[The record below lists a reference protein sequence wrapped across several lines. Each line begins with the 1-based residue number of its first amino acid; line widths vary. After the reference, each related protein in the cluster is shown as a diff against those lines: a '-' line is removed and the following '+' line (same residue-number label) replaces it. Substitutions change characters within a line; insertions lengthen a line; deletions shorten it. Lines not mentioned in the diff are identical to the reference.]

1 MTEREIARY
10 RMIRTGLHMTAR
22 EALASARLYCSFTEE
37 EHAASWAN
45 LDADLAAHT
54 ARVHDEGWTFMGV
67 TSYRED

>member
-10 RMIRTGLHMTAR
+10 RRVRRGLRMIAS
-22 EALASARLYCSFTEE
+22 EALANARLYCSFTDE
-37 EHAASWAN
+37 EHAASRAK
-45 LDADLAAHT
+45 LAADLKAHT